1 MTDTNRSTH
10 RASSLRSSS
19 NEGSARTS
27 KMHIVHLDRPS
38 LNTDTAQ
45 DKEPE
50 ALSSVS
56 DVNGTDSHTSAN
68 GAADTKSETSHSA
81 KKRSHDS
88 ASFVRRHAQR
98 GQSFALSLLNTLKR
112 PKGKKTSPSYKEHFE
127 AQARRKTL
135 FTRVGLGAAAVVIII
150 LILVLA
156 LNLGKINNVS
166 NLTIESTAS
175 TQTLKWSGASKNLT
189 YEIYRAEGE
198 GNQYQLIDSLSGGE
212 NGITYDSL
220 QAGTLYRYQI
230 ITVKDNSHKTDG
242 AFIEA
247 YTKPNQVTGVSAA
260 SGGQNSLTV
269 TWSQNGSATNYEIKF
284 GLYENLRDAQAVV
297 FPYSDANYDI
307 NTGIYSYT
315 LSDLASNQTYYI
327 SIKVIAG
334 ENATDWS
341 PVFEGTVTDTVELT
355 SVDTTKPM
363 VALTFDG
370 GPDGD
375 GYTEEILDLLKEY
388 GGYATFFQTG
398 EHASEY
404 PDLIKRMVNEGH
416 ELGNHTYDET
426 HVGYEVTASD
436 IIDANTAIEEAG
448 GVKPLLFRAPH
459 GEVTDDIIST
469 CKDEDMSIVLW
480 SLDSYDW
487 STYDSNEIV
496 ETVENNVTDG
506 DIIQFRNI
514 YEETA
519 DAIAEIIP
527 YLVDEGYQ
535 LVTVSQLIQAGTGA
549 APEAGT
555 IYYSATSNE

>member
-50 ALSSVS
+50 ALSSANDANS
-56 DVNGTDSHTSAN
+56 ADSHSSAN

-88 ASFVRRHAQR
+88 ASFVRKHIQR
-98 GQSFALSLLNTLKR
+98 GQSSALSLLNTLKK
-112 PKGKKTSPSYKEHFE
+112 PKDKKPSSSYKEQFE
-127 AQARRKTL
+127 AQAKRKTL
-135 FTRVGLGAAAVVIII
+135 FTRIGLGAAAVVIII

-156 LNLGKINNVS
+156 LNMGKINNVS

-212 NGITYDSL
+212 NGVTYDSL

-230 ITVKDNSHKTDG
+230 ITVKDSSHKTDG

-269 TWSQNGSATNYEIKF
+269 TWSQNGSATSYEIKF

-297 FPYSDANYDI
+297 FPYSDANYDTG
-307 NTGIYSYT
+307 TGIYSYT

-375 GYTEEILDLLKEY
+375 GYTEEILDLL
-388 GGYATFFQTG
+388 
-398 EHASEY
+398 
-404 PDLIKRMVNEGH
+404 
-416 ELGNHTYDET
+416 
-426 HVGYEVTASD
+426 
-436 IIDANTAIEEAG
+436 
-448 GVKPLLFRAPH
+448 
-459 GEVTDDIIST
+459 
-469 CKDEDMSIVLW
+469 
-480 SLDSYDW
+480 
-487 STYDSNEIV
+487 
-496 ETVENNVTDG
+496 
-506 DIIQFRNI
+506 
-514 YEETA
+514 
-519 DAIAEIIP
+519 
-527 YLVDEGYQ
+527 
-535 LVTVSQLIQAGTGA
+535 
-549 APEAGT
+549 
-555 IYYSATSNE
+555 